1 MKARIRRLEGMLIA
15 ILPVLILI
23 VDARRWS

>member
-1 MKARIRRLEGMLIA
+1 MKARIRRLEGTLIA